1 MQTKSGSD
9 VTPGS
14 PDPDAELAGHAWHV
28 AGEVSL
34 DARARVVRETAG
46 ADAELAELAFR
57 LREGVGRL
65 NWRMR
70 AERDPN
76 GPGPAVLA
84 VLSRLYRAGTH
95 TPTELAE
102 RERLQPQSLTRVLAW
117 LTERELV
124 TRTPDPE
131 DGRRSLI
138 DITPGGRAV
147 LREYSVQRE
156 RWLAEALSAE
166 LSPTERQL
174 LRLASDLLLRIAD
187 A

>member
-1 MQTKSGSD
+1 MHPESD
-9 VTPGS
+9 VQARIL
-14 PDPDAELAGHAWHV
+14 DDAAA
-28 AGEVSL
+28 EVS
-34 DARARVVRETAG
+34 
-46 ADAELAELAFR
+46 ADAELADLAR
-57 LREGVGRL
+57 RVREGVGRL

-70 AERDPN
+70 AERGPD

-102 RERLQPQSLTRVLAW
+102 AERLQPQSLTRILAS
-117 LTERELV
+117 LTIRGLV

-131 DGRRSLI
+131 DGRRSRVS
-138 DITPGGRAV
+138 ITPDGLAM

-156 RWLAEALSAE
+156 RWLADTLEST

-174 LRLASDLLLRIAD
+174 LKLAADLLVRLAD

>member
-1 MQTKSGSD
+1 MQTE
-9 VTPGS
+9 
-14 PDPDAELAGHAWHV
+14 PDASSAQRALAPELPGRPWHLR
-28 AGEVSL
+28 GEEGVT
-34 DARARVVRETAG
+34 ARAEVIREMAE
-46 ADAELAELAFR
+46 AESELAELAFR
-57 LREGVGRL
+57 VREGVGRL

-102 RERLQPQSLTRVLAW
+102 TERLQPQSLTRVLAW
-117 LTERELV
+117 LTERELI
-124 TRTPDPE
+124 TRTPDPA

-138 DITPGGRAV
+138 DITEGGRLV
-147 LREYSVQRE
+147 LRDYSVQRE
-156 RWLAEALSAE
+156 RWLADALSTE
-166 LSPTERQL
+166 LTDTERQL
-174 LRLASDLLLRIAD
+174 LRLASDLLIRLAD

>member
-1 MQTKSGSD
+1 MQPEPD
-9 VTPGS
+9 VAAPVS
-14 PDPDAELAGHAWHV
+14 ADPELADLAW
-28 AGEVSL
+28 
-34 DARARVVRETAG
+34 RV
-46 ADAELAELAFR
+46 
-57 LREGVGRL
+57 REGVGRL

-102 RERLQPQSLTRVLAW
+102 AERLQPQSLTRILAW
-117 LTERELV
+117 VTERELV
-124 TRTPDPE
+124 TRSPDPA
-131 DGRRSLI
+131 DGRRSLVS
-138 DITPGGRAV
+138 ITPAGLSV
-147 LREYSVQRE
+147 LREYSVRRE
-156 RWLAEALSAE
+156 RWLAGAIETT

-174 LRLASDLLLRIAD
+174 LKLASELMLRVAE

>member
-1 MQTKSGSD
+1 MQPEPD
-9 VTPGS
+9 VAS
-14 PDPDAELAGHAWHV
+14 PASADPELADLAW
-28 AGEVSL
+28 
-34 DARARVVRETAG
+34 RV
-46 ADAELAELAFR
+46 
-57 LREGVGRL
+57 REGVGRL

-102 RERLQPQSLTRVLAW
+102 AERLQPQSLTRILAW
-117 LTERELV
+117 VTERELV
-124 TRTPDPE
+124 TRSPDPA
-131 DGRRSLI
+131 DGRRSLVS
-138 DITPGGRAV
+138 ITPAGLAV
-147 LREYSVQRE
+147 LREYSVGRE
-156 RWLAEALSAE
+156 RWLAGAIETT

-174 LRLASDLLLRIAD
+174 LKLASELMLRVAD

>member
-1 MQTKSGSD
+1 MHPEPD
-9 VTPGS
+9 VAP
-14 PDPDAELAGHAWHV
+14 P
-28 AGEVSL
+28 VS
-34 DARARVVRETAG
+34 
-46 ADAELAELAFR
+46 ADAELADLAR
-57 LREGVGRL
+57 RVREGVGRL

-70 AERDPN
+70 AERDPS

-102 RERLQPQSLTRVLAW
+102 AERLQPQSLTRILAW
-117 LTERELV
+117 ATERELV

-138 DITPGGRAV
+138 SITPAGLAV
-147 LREYSVQRE
+147 LRDYSARRE
-156 RWLAEALSAE
+156 RWLATALEAT

-174 LRLASDLLLRIAD
+174 LKLASDLLVRVAD

>member
-1 MQTKSGSD
+1 MQ
-9 VTPGS
+9 PE
-14 PDPDAELAGHAWHV
+14 PDTLGRV
-28 AGEVSL
+28 ASQVS
-34 DARARVVRETAG
+34 
-46 ADAELAELAFR
+46 ADAELAELAYR
-57 LREGVGRL
+57 VREGVGRL

-102 RERLQPQSLTRVLAW
+102 AERLQPQSLTRILAW
-117 LTERELV
+117 VTERELV
-124 TRTPDPE
+124 TRAPDPE
-131 DGRRSLI
+131 DGRRSLVS
-138 DITPGGRAV
+138 ITPAGLSV
-147 LREYSVQRE
+147 LREYSVRRE
-156 RWLAEALSAE
+156 RWLAGAIETT

-174 LRLASDLLLRIAD
+174 LKLASELMLRVAE

>member
-1 MQTKSGSD
+1 MQTESGTD
-9 VTPGS
+9 GP
-14 PDPDAELAGHAWHV
+14 
-28 AGEVSL
+28 
-34 DARARVVRETAG
+34 ARPKAAPEP
-46 ADAELAELAFR
+46 AELAELAELAR
-57 LREGVGRL
+57 RVREGVGRL

-102 RERLQPQSLTRVLAW
+102 AERLQPQSLTRILAS
-117 LTERELV
+117 LLERGLV

-138 DITPGGRAV
+138 TITSDGLAV
-147 LREYSVQRE
+147 LREYSIQRE
-156 RWLAEALSAE
+156 RWLADALART
-166 LSPTERQL
+166 LSPTEQQL
-174 LRLASDLLLRIAD
+174 LNLASDLLLRVAD

>member
-1 MQTKSGSD
+1 MHPDSD
-9 VTPGS
+9 VTS
-14 PDPDAELAGHAWHV
+14 RVSADPELADL
-28 AGEVSL
+28 AG
-34 DARARVVRETAG
+34 RV
-46 ADAELAELAFR
+46 
-57 LREGVGRL
+57 REGVGRL

-70 AERDPN
+70 SERDPN

-95 TPTELAE
+95 TASELAAA
-102 RERLQPQSLTRVLAW
+102 ERLQPQSLTRILAG

-124 TRTPDPE
+124 TRTPDPD

-138 DITPGGRAV
+138 RITPDGLAV

-156 RWLAEALSAE
+156 RWLATALEST

-174 LRLASDLLLRIAD
+174 LKLASELLMRVAD

>member
-1 MQTKSGSD
+1 MQ
-9 VTPGS
+9 PE
-14 PDPDAELAGHAWHV
+14 PDILGRVASQVSEDAELADLAW
-28 AGEVSL
+28 
-34 DARARVVRETAG
+34 RV
-46 ADAELAELAFR
+46 
-57 LREGVGRL
+57 REGVGRL

-102 RERLQPQSLTRVLAW
+102 AERLQPQSLTRILAS
-117 LTERELV
+117 LTGRGLV

-131 DGRRSLI
+131 DGRRSRVS
-138 DITPGGRAV
+138 ITPAGLAM
-147 LREYSVQRE
+147 LREYSAQRE
-156 RWLAEALSAE
+156 QWLADALEST

-174 LRLASDLLLRIAD
+174 LKLAADLLVRVAD